1 MIIMMRTTLNLPDDI
16 SEVVR
21 SVAAAKGISLGDAVS
36 DLIRRG
42 LNADREHQKDGLPCF
57 AVAADAPPITLEHTL
72 AIEDDL

>member
-16 SEVVR
+16 SDVVR
-21 SVAAAKGISLGDAVS
+21 SVAAAKGVSLGDAVA

-42 LNADREHQKDGLPCF
+42 LTAGRAKVDDGLPCF
-57 AVAADAPPITLEHTL
+57 AVEPNAPPITLEQTL